1 LLTIDELDEP
11 LTVYHDDDGWRRL
24 TLPKLQAV
32 GSRKVA
38 EPVGISERRARDSL
52 KGRAIPHAGHR
63 RGFGELAVQVW
74 TRTESAITKRIVC
87 PVIAVEI
94 GAASRTT
101 SGPTH
106 PTPGS

>member
-52 KGRAIPHAGHR
+52 TGVWREFRVVPGRCG
-63 RGFGELAVQVW
+63 RGECLFSLRV
-74 TRTESAITKRIVC
+74 T
-87 PVIAVEI
+87 
-94 GAASRTT
+94 
-101 SGPTH
+101 
-106 PTPGS
+106 